1 MSALLIPGSP
11 GELVDK
17 ITILEIKAAKISEKV
32 KQSNILYELGVLMKS
47 YEENI
52 TLSVKLTDLK
62 RELKKVNESLW
73 DIEDDIR
80 SCERKSDFGSDFI
93 ELARNVYFEND
104 RRASLKKDINIL
116 LGSKII
122 EEKSYADY

>member
-17 ITILEIKAAKISEKV
+17 ITILEIKAANISEKV

-52 TLSVKLTDLK
+52 TVSDKLTDLK

-80 SCERKSDFGSDFI
+80 SFERRSDFGSDFI
-93 ELARNVYFEND
+93 KLARSVYFEND

>member
-47 YEENI
+47 FEENI
-52 TLSVKLTDLK
+52 TVSVKLTDLK

-93 ELARNVYFEND
+93 ELARSVYFEND

>member
-52 TLSVKLTDLK
+52 TVSDKLTDLK

-80 SCERKSDFGSDFI
+80 SCERRCDFGSDFI
-93 ELARNVYFEND
+93 KLARSVYFEND

>member
-1 MSALLIPGSP
+1 

-52 TLSVKLTDLK
+52 TVSDKLTDLK

-80 SCERKSDFGSDFI
+80 SCERRSDFGSDFI
-93 ELARNVYFEND
+93 KLARSVYFEND

>member
-52 TLSVKLTDLK
+52 TVSDKLTDLQ

-80 SCERKSDFGSDFI
+80 SCERKSDFGSGFI
-93 ELARNVYFEND
+93 KLARSVYFEND

>member
-52 TLSVKLTDLK
+52 TVSDKLTDLK

-80 SCERKSDFGSDFI
+80 SCERRADFGSDFI
-93 ELARNVYFEND
+93 KLARSVYFEND

>member
-52 TLSVKLTDLK
+52 TVSDKLTDLK

-93 ELARNVYFEND
+93 ELARSVYFEND

>member
-52 TLSVKLTDLK
+52 TVSDKLTDLK

-93 ELARNVYFEND
+93 ELARSVYFEND
-104 RRASLKKDINIL
+104 RRARLKKDINIL

>member
-1 MSALLIPGSP
+1 MSTLLIPGSP

-52 TLSVKLTDLK
+52 TVSDKLTDLK

-73 DIEDDIR
+73 DIEDD
-80 SCERKSDFGSDFI
+80 
-93 ELARNVYFEND
+93 L
-104 RRASLKKDINIL
+104 SLIHI
-116 LGSKII
+116 
-122 EEKSYADY
+122 

>member
-1 MSALLIPGSP
+1 MAVLLIPGSP

-17 ITILEIKAAKISEKV
+17 ITILEIKAAKISEKA
-32 KQSNILYELGVLMKS
+32 KQSNIIYELGVLTKS

-52 TLSVKLTDLK
+52 TVSDKLTGLK
-62 RELKKVNESLW
+62 QELKKVNESLW

-80 SCERKSDFGSDFI
+80 SCERKSDFGSAFI
-93 ELARNVYFEND
+93 KLARSVYFEND

-116 LGSKII
+116 LGSEII

>member
-52 TLSVKLTDLK
+52 TVSDKLTDLK

-80 SCERKSDFGSDFI
+80 SCESKSDFGSDFFK
-93 ELARNVYFEND
+93 LARIVYFEND

>member
-52 TLSVKLTDLK
+52 TVSVKLTDLK

-80 SCERKSDFGSDFI
+80 SCERKFDFGSDFI
-93 ELARNVYFEND
+93 KLARSVYFEND

>member
-52 TLSVKLTDLK
+52 TVSVKLTDLK

-80 SCERKSDFGSDFI
+80 SCERRADFGSDFI
-93 ELARNVYFEND
+93 KLARSVYFEND

-116 LGSKII
+116 LASKII

>member
-52 TLSVKLTDLK
+52 TVSDKLTDLK
-62 RELKKVNESLW
+62 RELKKVNERLW

-80 SCERKSDFGSDFI
+80 SCERKSDCGSDFI
-93 ELARNVYFEND
+93 KLARSVYFEND

>member
-17 ITILEIKAAKISEKV
+17 ITILEIKAAKISEKM

-52 TLSVKLTDLK
+52 TVSDKLTDLK

-80 SCERKSDFGSDFI
+80 SFERRSDFGSDFI
-93 ELARNVYFEND
+93 KLARSVYFEND

>member
-32 KQSNILYELGVLMKS
+32 KQSNIRYELGVLMKS

-52 TLSVKLTDLK
+52 TVSDELTDLK
-62 RELKKVNESLW
+62 RELKKVNERLW

-80 SCERKSDFGSDFI
+80 SCERKSDFGSAFI
-93 ELARNVYFEND
+93 KLARSVYFEND

-116 LGSKII
+116 LGSEII

>member
-52 TLSVKLTDLK
+52 IVSVELTDLK

-93 ELARNVYFEND
+93 ELARSVYFEND

>member
-1 MSALLIPGSP
+1 MTALLIPGSP

-17 ITILEIKAAKISEKV
+17 ITILEIKAAKISEKA
-32 KQSNILYELGVLMKS
+32 KQSNIIYELGVLTKS

-52 TLSVKLTDLK
+52 TVSDKLTDLK
-62 RELKKVNESLW
+62 QELKKVNESLW

-80 SCERKSDFGSDFI
+80 SCERTSDFGSAFI
-93 ELARNVYFEND
+93 KLARSVYFEND

-116 LGSKII
+116 LGSEII

>member
-52 TLSVKLTDLK
+52 TVSDKLTDLK
-62 RELKKVNESLW
+62 QELKKVNESLW

-80 SCERKSDFGSDFI
+80 SCERKSDLGSDFI
-93 ELARNVYFEND
+93 KLARSVYFEND

>member
-52 TLSVKLTDLK
+52 NVSDKLTDLK

-93 ELARNVYFEND
+93 KLARSVYFEND

>member
-52 TLSVKLTDLK
+52 TVSDKLTDLK
-62 RELKKVNESLW
+62 QELKKVNESLW

-80 SCERKSDFGSDFI
+80 SCERKFDFGSDFI
-93 ELARNVYFEND
+93 KLARSVYFEND

>member
-1 MSALLIPGSP
+1 MAVLLIPGSP

-52 TLSVKLTDLK
+52 TVSDKLTDLK

-80 SCERKSDFGSDFI
+80 SCERRADFGSDFI
-93 ELARNVYFEND
+93 KLARSVYFEND

>member
-32 KQSNILYELGVLMKS
+32 KQSNILHELEVLMKS

-52 TLSVKLTDLK
+52 TISDKLTDLK

-73 DIEDDIR
+73 EIEDDIR
-80 SCERKSDFGSDFI
+80 SCERRSDFGADFI
-93 ELARNVYFEND
+93 KLARSVYFEND
-104 RRASLKKDINIL
+104 RRARLKKDINML
-116 LGSKII
+116 LGSEII

>member
-52 TLSVKLTDLK
+52 TVSDKLTDLK
-62 RELKKVNESLW
+62 QELKKVNESLW

-80 SCERKSDFGSDFI
+80 SC
-93 ELARNVYFEND
+93 
-104 RRASLKKDINIL
+104 
-116 LGSKII
+116 
-122 EEKSYADY
+122 

>member
-52 TLSVKLTDLK
+52 TVSDKLTDLK

-73 DIEDDIR
+73 DIDCLLYTSPSPRDQR
-80 SCERKSDFGSDFI
+80 GSRMPSS
-93 ELARNVYFEND
+93 A
-104 RRASLKKDINIL
+104 
-116 LGSKII
+116 
-122 EEKSYADY
+122 

>member
-52 TLSVKLTDLK
+52 TVSVKLTDLK

-93 ELARNVYFEND
+93 ELARSVYFEND

>member
-32 KQSNILYELGVLMKS
+32 KQSNILYELGVLMES

-52 TLSVKLTDLK
+52 TVSVKLTDLK

-80 SCERKSDFGSDFI
+80 SCESKSDFGSDFI
-93 ELARNVYFEND
+93 KLARSVYFEND
-104 RRASLKKDINIL
+104 RRARLKKDINIL

>member
-52 TLSVKLTDLK
+52 TVSDKLTDLK

-80 SCERKSDFGSDFI
+80 SFERRSDFGSDFI
-93 ELARNVYFEND
+93 KLARSVYFEND